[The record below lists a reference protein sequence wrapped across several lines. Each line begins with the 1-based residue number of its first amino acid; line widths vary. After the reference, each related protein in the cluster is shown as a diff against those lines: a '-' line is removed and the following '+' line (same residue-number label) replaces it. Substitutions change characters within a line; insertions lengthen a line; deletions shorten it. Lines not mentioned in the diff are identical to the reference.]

1 MMPSDCH
8 VHKMKGHLQFCF
20 KIVRWGV
27 VCTLTIIV
35 ALPAISS
42 LIASI

>member
-1 MMPSDCH
+1 MAGDYR
-8 VHKMKGHLQFCF
+8 VHKMKGHLQFFF
-20 KIVRWGV
+20 KILRWGV